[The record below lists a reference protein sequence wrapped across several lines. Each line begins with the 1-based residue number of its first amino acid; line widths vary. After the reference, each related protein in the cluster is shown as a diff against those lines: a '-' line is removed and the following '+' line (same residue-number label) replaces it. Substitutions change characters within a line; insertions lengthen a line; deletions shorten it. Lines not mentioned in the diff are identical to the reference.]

1 MLMPIPARALL
12 WVDTLFMFQELLKN
26 TPWPHKAGT
35 RTAFGPFFGSA
46 ESRCIAELASS
57 ERLLLVIT
65 ADTSTAITLER
76 ELAFY
81 LDEPTDILVFPDW
94 ETLPYDNF
102 SPHQDIISG
111 RLSALHRLPT
121 LNAGILIVPAST
133 LMHRLPPSEHIAG
146 SSLLVKRGQN
156 LDIRAFR
163 HNLERNGYLNVET
176 VYERGEFALRG
187 SLFDIFPMG
196 AKLPY
201 RIDLLDDEV
210 DSLRTFDPETQRTVS
225 KVEEINLLPAR
236 EFPLDTAA
244 INRFLRNWH
253 DAFNVDCEACPTYTE
268 VNAGRAPGGTEY
280 YLPLFY
286 DHCDSLF
293 DFLPDNAAVVTVG
306 DHYGSAQNFWQE
318 AETRFREYGIDP
330 RRPLLPPA
338 RCFLPVEEL
347 YQKLGKRA
355 VLELRHNPD
364 APVHSTTLSQL
375 CPQLVDPAGK
385 QSPAACFAHFLSEHE
400 GPVLLCAESAGRREI
415 MLESLRKLDL
425 APQAVSNWYDFET
438 SGLDFAIVTAP
449 LDRGCYFGPKLAT
462 LVCEPQLFGN
472 RVAQRRRRT
481 SDQQSDT
488 ENAFKSINELHEGV
502 PVVHLEH
509 GVGRYVGLQIL
520 SVDEREAEFLTLEYA
535 QGSRLYVPVASLHLI
550 SRYAGSDEDSAPLHR
565 LGSDQWEKARRR
577 ASEKANDIAAQLL
590 EVYARREARA
600 GFPFKLEGLNYDK
613 FAADFPFEETPDQ
626 EQSIHAVLEDMCK
639 PGVMDRLI
647 CGDVGFGK
655 TEVAMRAAFIA
666 TANKKQVAVLVP
678 TTLLAQQH
686 YSSFMDRFADWPVK
700 IEVVSRFKSAAQLKD
715 IIRRVT
721 SGDIDILVGTHKLLQ
736 NSFHFH
742 DLGLLIIDEEHRFGV
757 KQKEAIKAMRTE
769 VDILTLTATP
779 IPRTLNMAMGGMRD
793 LSIIA
798 TPPAKRLSIKTFVR
812 EHDIGMIKEAI
823 LRETLRGG
831 QVYFLHNEVKTIEE
845 TARKLRELLPQL
857 SIGVA
862 HGQMGEH
869 PLEQVMSDFYH
880 QRHHILLC
888 TTIIETG
895 IDIPNANTII
905 IERSDKF
912 GLAQLHQLRG
922 RVGRSHHQAYAYL
935 MRPPVASLSRDAQKR
950 LDAIEAA
957 SDLGAGYLLATHDL
971 EIRGAGELLGDE
983 QSGQIHSVGFSL
995 YMKMLQSAVEALK
1008 RGEIPDT
1015 DAPLDQG
1022 TEVNLHVAALIPEDY
1037 LPDVNTRLILYK
1049 RIAAAST
1056 DDELRDIQVEMIDR
1070 FGLLTPQIYNLFT
1083 LAKLRIRAESLG
1095 IAAIDTGSA
1104 GGSITFK
1111 ETTCVNP
1118 MSIVQLVQSD
1128 PLSYKL
1134 AGATRLRFE
1143 CDLSDLT
1150 ERQDFIEH
1158 LLQTFET
1165 EVQKSAA

>member
-1 MLMPIPARALL
+1 
-12 WVDTLFMFQELLKN
+12 MFLELIKN
-26 TPWPHKAGT
+26 TPWPHKTAT
-35 RTAFGPFFGSA
+35 RTALGPFFGSA
-46 ESRCIAELASS
+46 ESRCIAELADPG
-57 ERLLLVIT
+57 RLLLVVT
-65 ADTSTAITLER
+65 ADTSSAIALER

-81 LDEPTDILVFPDW
+81 LENPAEILAFPDW

-111 RLSALHRLPT
+111 RLSTLHKLPS
-121 LNAGILIVPAST
+121 LSSGILIVPVPT
-133 LMHRLPPSEHIAG
+133 LMHRLPPTEYIAG
-146 SSLLVKRGQN
+146 SSLMLKPGQTV
-156 LDIRAFR
+156 DIASFR
-163 HNLERNGYLNVET
+163 RNLERNGYLNVET

-196 AKLPY
+196 SNHPY

-210 DSLRTFDPETQRTVS
+210 DSLRTFDPETQRTVD
-225 KVEEINLLPAR
+225 KVQEIKLLPAR
-236 EFPLDTAA
+236 EFPLDRPA
-244 INRFLRNWH
+244 INRFLMNWH
-253 DAFNVDCEACPTYTE
+253 DSFNVDCDACPTYTE

-280 YLPLFY
+280 YLPLFF
-286 DHCDSLF
+286 DHCDTLF
-293 DFLPDNAAVVTVG
+293 DFLPDNAAVIAIG
-306 DHYGSAQNFWQE
+306 DHHGAAQRFWEE
-318 AETRFREYGIDP
+318 AGTRFEEYGIDP
-330 RRPLLPPA
+330 RRPLLPPR

-347 YQKLGKRA
+347 YQQLGKQS
-355 VLELRHNPD
+355 VLELRNNPD
-364 APVHSTTLSQL
+364 APVHHSTRSQQP
-375 CPQLVDPAGK
+375 PQLAGRSGK
-385 QSPAACFAHFLSEHE
+385 QPPAQWFADFLKEHQ

-415 MLESLRKLDL
+415 LLESLHKLDL
-425 APQAVSNWYDFET
+425 YPDTVSNWYDFET
-438 SGLDFAIVTAP
+438 SGLDFAITTAP
-449 LDRGCYFGPKLAT
+449 LDRGCYFGPDLAT
-462 LVCEPQLFGN
+462 LVCETQLFGN

-481 SDQQSDT
+481 SDQQS
-488 ENAFKSINELHEGV
+488 EAANAFKSINELREGV

-509 GVGRYVGLQIL
+509 GVGRYVGLQTL
-520 SVDEREAEFLTLEYA
+520 SIDEQDAEFLTLEYA
-535 QGSRLYVPVASLHLI
+535 QGSRLYVPVASLQLI
-550 SRYAGSDEDSAPLHR
+550 SRYSGADADSAPLHR
-565 LGSDQWEKARRR
+565 LGSDQWEKARRK
-577 ASEKANDIAAQLL
+577 ASKKANDIAAQLL
-590 EVYARREARA
+590 EVYARREARK
-600 GFPFKLEGLNYDK
+600 GFSFKLDSDSYDK

-626 EQSIHAVLEDMCK
+626 EESIRAVLADMCK

-655 TEVAMRAAFIA
+655 TEVAMRAAFLA
-666 TANKKQVAVLVP
+666 AQNNKQVAVLVP

-686 YSSFMDRFADWPVK
+686 YNSFLDRFADWPVK
-700 IEVVSRFKSAAQLKD
+700 VEVVSRFKSGAQLKD
-715 IIRRVT
+715 ITRRVA

-736 NSFHFH
+736 SDFNFH

-779 IPRTLNMAMGGMRD
+779 IPRTLNMALGGMRD

-831 QVYFLHNEVKTIEE
+831 QVYFLHNEVRTIEE
-845 TARKLRELLPQL
+845 TARKLRELLPEL
-857 SIGVA
+857 SVGVA

-869 PLEQVMSDFYH
+869 QLEQVMSDFYH

-905 IERSDKF
+905 MERADKF

-935 MRPPVASLSRDAQKR
+935 LRPPVASITRDAEKR
-950 LDAIEAA
+950 LDAIESA

-995 YMKMLQSAVEALK
+995 YMEMLQSAVEALK
-1008 RGEIPDT
+1008 RGEIPDV

-1022 TEVNLHVAALIPEDY
+1022 TEVNLHCPALIPDDY

-1049 RIAAAST
+1049 RIAAAGS
-1056 DDELRDIQVEMIDR
+1056 DDQLRDIQVEMIDR
-1070 FGLLTPQIYNLFT
+1070 FGLLTPQIYNLFI
-1083 LAKLRIRAESLG
+1083 LARLRIRAEALG
-1095 IAAIDTGSA
+1095 IAGIDAGGT
-1104 GGSITFK
+1104 GGSINFK
-1111 ETTCVNP
+1111 ETTRVNP
-1118 MSIVQLVQSD
+1118 MSIVKLVQLD
-1128 PLSYKL
+1128 PRSYKL

-1143 CDLSDLT
+1143 HDLADVV
-1150 ERQDFIEH
+1150 ERQEFVEQ

-1165 EVQKSAA
+1165 DAIESAA